1 MKNNLLF
8 LNKKFDVINNLTQRL
23 EKNLRPM
30 MSSKIEC
37 EHQSIS
43 GIELLN
49 GDCITLM
56 KEIPENSVNL
66 IFADPP
72 YNLQL
77 NKELL
82 RPNNSKVDGVK
93 EDWDKFSSFDEYDK
107 FTRTWLR
114 EARRILKKN
123 GAIWVIGSYH
133 NIFRVGVGLQDLGY
147 WILNDVFWRKSNPMP
162 NFRGRRFTNAHETL
176 IWAAKSDSS
185 KYVFNYDA
193 LKELNEGTQ
202 MRSDWFLPICSGSE
216 RLKGKDGK
224 KVHPT
229 QKPEALLHRIIIATT
244 KKGDLILDPFLGTGT
259 TGAVAKRLG
268 RKFIG
273 IEKDKSYFKESQKRI
288 SRVSPYSEKDL
299 EITETKKDLERVPFG
314 QLVERGFLKPGDELT
329 SVNKRYVARVRPD
342 GTLITHNAKG
352 SIHRVGAILEGSP
365 SCNGWSYW
373 HVKKDGEL
381 IPIDFFRQKARAKN
395 VSV

>member
-1 MKNNLLF
+1 M
-8 LNKKFDVINNLTQRL
+8 
-23 EKNLRPM
+23 KNLRSL
-30 MSSKIEC
+30 MSLNIEQLY
-37 EHQSIS
+37 QSTS

-49 GDCITLM
+49 GDCISLM
-56 KEIPENSVNL
+56 ETIPDSSIDL

-77 NKELL
+77 NNELL
-82 RPNNSKVDGVK
+82 RPNNSKVEGVK
-93 EDWDKFSSFDEYDK
+93 EDWDKFSSFDDYDN
-107 FTRTWLR
+107 FTKTWLR
-114 EARRILKKN
+114 EARRILKKD

-133 NIFRVGVGLQDLGY
+133 NIFRVGACLQDLGY

-216 RLKGKDGK
+216 RLKRKDGK
-224 KVHPT
+224 KIHPT

-259 TGAVAKRLG
+259 TGVVAKRLS

-273 IEKDKSYFKESQKRI
+273 IEKYKSYFKESQKRI
-288 SRVSPYSEKDL
+288 NGVSPYSEKDL
-299 EITETKKDLERVPFG
+299 EITETKKELERVPFG

-352 SIHRVGAILEGSP
+352 SIHRVGAILEGAP

-381 IPIDFFRQKARAKN
+381 IPIDYFRQKARIQNAN
-395 VSV
+395 V

>member
-1 MKNNLLF
+1 MSLNLKDLYQGNSRVELF
-8 LNKKFDVINNLTQRL
+8 
-23 EKNLRPM
+23 
-30 MSSKIEC
+30 
-37 EHQSIS
+37 
-43 GIELLN
+43 N
-49 GDCITLM
+49 GDCVSLM
-56 KEIPENSVNL
+56 ERIPENSIDL

-77 NKELL
+77 NNELL
-82 RPNNSKVDGVK
+82 RPNNSKVEGVN
-93 EDWDKFSSFDEYDK
+93 EDWDKFSGFQDYDN
-107 FTRTWLR
+107 FTKKWLL

-123 GAIWVIGSYH
+123 GAIWIIGSYH
-133 NIFRVGVGLQDLGY
+133 NIFRVGASLQDLGY
-147 WILNDVFWRKSNPMP
+147 WILNDIFWRKSNPMP

-176 IWAAKSDSS
+176 IWAAKSDTS

-244 KKGDLILDPFLGTGT
+244 KKGDIILDPFLGTGT
-259 TGAVAKRLG
+259 TAVVAKRLG
-268 RKFIG
+268 RKIIG
-273 IEKDKSYFKESQKRI
+273 IEKDKRYLKEAQKRI
-288 SRVSPYSEKDL
+288 DKARPYSEKDL

-314 QLVERGFLKPGDELT
+314 QLVERGLLNPGDELT
-329 SVNKRYVARVRPD
+329 SVNKRYVAKVRPD
-342 GTLITHNAKG
+342 GTLIAHKAKG
-352 SIHRVGAILEGSP
+352 SIHKVGAILEGSP

-381 IPIDFFRQKARAKN
+381 IPIDYFRQKARTQN
-395 VSV
+395 ESVK

>member
-1 MKNNLLF
+1 MS
-8 LNKKFDVINNLTQRL
+8 LN
-23 EKNLRPM
+23 
-30 MSSKIEC
+30 IE
-37 EHQSIS
+37 HLYKSTS
-43 GIELLN
+43 GIELIN
-49 GDCITLM
+49 GDCISLM
-56 KEIPENSVNL
+56 EKIPENSVDL

-77 NKELL
+77 NKDLL
-82 RPNNSKVDGVK
+82 RPNNSKVEGVK
-93 EDWDKFSSFDEYDK
+93 EDWDKFASFDDYDK
-107 FTRTWLR
+107 FTRTWLQ
-114 EARRILKKN
+114 EARRILKKD

-133 NIFRVGVGLQDLGY
+133 NIFRVGASLQDLGY

-224 KVHPT
+224 KIHPT

-259 TGAVAKRLG
+259 TGAVAKRLA

-288 SRVSPYSEKDL
+288 SKVSPYSEKDL

-329 SVNKRYVARVRPD
+329 SVNKRYVAKVRPD
-342 GTLITHNAKG
+342 GTLITHNARG

-365 SCNGWSYW
+365 SCNGWNYW
-373 HVKKDGEL
+373 HVRKDGEL
-381 IPIDFFRQKARAKN
+381 IPIDYFRQKARTQNAN
-395 VSV
+395 V

>member
-1 MKNNLLF
+1 MSLNMEHLF
-8 LNKKFDVINNLTQRL
+8 Q
-23 EKNLRPM
+23 
-30 MSSKIEC
+30 SSYET
-37 EHQSIS
+37 
-43 GIELLN
+43 ELFN
-49 GDCITLM
+49 DDCISLM
-56 KEIPENSVNL
+56 EKIPENSVDL

-77 NKELL
+77 NNELL

-93 EDWDKFSSFDEYDK
+93 EDWDKFSSFNDYDK
-107 FTRTWLR
+107 FTKKWLR
-114 EARRILKKN
+114 EARRILKKD

-133 NIFRVGVGLQDLGY
+133 NIFRVGASLQDLGY

-176 IWAAKSDSS
+176 IWAAKSDNS

-224 KVHPT
+224 KIHPT
-229 QKPEALLHRIIIATT
+229 QKPESLLHRIIIAST

-259 TGAVAKRLG
+259 TGVVAKRLA

-273 IEKDKSYFKESQKRI
+273 IEKDKSYFKEAQKRI
-288 SRVSPYSEKDL
+288 NKARPYSEKDL

-314 QLVERGFLKPGDELT
+314 QLVERGLLKPGDELT

-365 SCNGWSYW
+365 SCNGWNYW
-373 HVKKDGEL
+373 HVKKGGEL
-381 IPIDFFRQKARAKN
+381 IPIDYFRQKARTQNANAK
-395 VSV
+395 